1 MKTWAWLGV
10 LLWGISAPAATI
22 PAATPVAT
30 PVATPAAT
38 PTAVAQEPITL
49 RVMTHERWFRGF
61 EYMEQVT
68 AEFEA
73 AHPGVKV
80 ELISSSGG
88 SGSRDKIRFALAGD
102 LPIDVTWIDVT
113 EFSSFLDEQVLID
126 LQPYFDQDPDWQ
138 EQLYYQQI
146 LEGMRGPNGHLY
158 GLPST
163 FNPYVMYV
171 NKSLL
176 AREGISMPADD
187 WTWQQM
193 VDISRK
199 VTRDLDGDGTSD
211 QYGISITQWLQ
222 ALTPWIWQ
230 NGGRLLDT
238 KQRVALDEPAA
249 IEAIAFLQNLLH
261 GEKIASDDATFANQ
275 LSVGLFQAGKVAFY
289 GPVGFWETYR
299 FREIEDFEW
308 DYHPLP
314 RGKQAAT
321 AVAMRFYCVPRT
333 ARHPQLAYEYVRAL
347 AGPTMQRGLAA
358 IGNGVPGLISAAE
371 SEVFVDPKTPQR
383 EEIFLQVLPGARFL
397 PVDVNWSEIQEQSGA
412 VLEEAILLNRISA
425 AEACQLATQIANA
438 SLDRQE
444 LVRNSP
450 RLPRFWFPT
459 AQFGAAAIFGLIFLR
474 RWWRRSPTTTPTT
487 TPAAANTAAETRSR
501 SAGSQSRKT
510 REEKQAWIFLAP
522 WAIGFLFLLA
532 GPAIVSLL
540 LSFSEWSPVQN
551 LDEAR
556 WMGLQ
561 QYQRLLHDQTFHTSL
576 RVTTLYAVVA
586 VPLQLI
592 TALALALL
600 LNRKF
605 RGRSVARTLF
615 YLPTVVSPVI
625 LGAMWRWM
633 LDADRGLLNQGLGAV
648 GLQGPEWLKDPSWII
663 PSFILMSLWTVGAQM
678 LVFLAGLQS
687 LDPRLIEAAKLDG
700 ARSWSRFRHVILP
713 ALSPVLLFNLIVGL
727 IQAFQIFAQP
737 FVMTQGGPG
746 NESRF
751 LVLYLYEQGFR
762 YLRMG
767 YASTLAWVLFAM
779 VAVCSLVIL
788 QSSKSWVHYAGRRK

>member
-1 MKTWAWLGV
+1 MKRLLFLLVMGWLG
-10 LLWGISAPAATI
+10 
-22 PAATPVAT
+22 TPSI
-30 PVATPAAT
+30 
-38 PTAVAQEPITL
+38 AQEPITL

-61 EYMEQVT
+61 EYMEQAT
-68 AEFEA
+68 KEFEA

-113 EFSSFLDEQVLID
+113 EFSSFLDEGVLID
-126 LQPYFDQDPDWQ
+126 LQPYFEADPTWD
-138 EQLYYQQI
+138 ESLYYQQI
-146 LEGMRGPNGHLY
+146 LAGMRGPDEHLY

-176 AREGISMPADD
+176 AAEGIEMPADD

-199 VTRDLDGDGTSD
+199 VTRDLDGDGNAD
-211 QYGISITQWLQ
+211 QFGISITQWLQ

-230 NGGRLLDT
+230 NGGRLLND
-238 KQRVALDEPAA
+238 QNRIALDEPEA
-249 IEAIAFLQNLLH
+249 IEAVAFLQNLLH
-261 GEKIASDDATFANQ
+261 SEKIASDDATFANQ

-299 FREIEDFEW
+299 FREIENFEW

-314 RGKQAAT
+314 RNKQAAT

-333 ARHPQLAYEYVRAL
+333 ARHPKLAYEYVRVL
-347 AGPTMQRGLAA
+347 AGATMQRGLAA

-371 SEVFVDPKTPQR
+371 SDVFVDPSTPQR
-383 EEIFLQVLPGARFL
+383 EEVFLQVLEGARFQ
-397 PVDVNWSEIQEQSGA
+397 PVTVNWSEIQEQSAA

-425 AEACQLATQIANA
+425 EEACRTATQIANA
-438 SLDRQE
+438 GLDRQE
-444 LVRNSP
+444 AVKSRP
-450 RLPRFWFPT
+450 RLPKYWFWF
-459 AQFGAAAIFGLIFLR
+459 AQFGVALVFALALSFRLL
-474 RWWRRSPTTTPTT
+474 WRSRG
-487 TPAAANTAAETRSR
+487 RSR
-501 SAGSQSRKT
+501 S
-510 REEKQAWIFLAP
+510 EEKHAWIFLTP
-522 WAIGFLFLLA
+522 WAIGFVFLLA
-532 GPAIVSLL
+532 GPAIVSAV
-540 LSFSEWSPVQN
+540 LSFSEWSPVQD
-551 LDEAR
+551 LEDAR

-561 QYQRLLHDQTFHTSL
+561 QYQRLANDQTFHTSL
-576 RVTTLYAVVA
+576 RVTSLYAIFA

-600 LNRKF
+600 LNQKF

-615 YLPTVVSPVI
+615 YLPTVISPVI

-633 LDADRGLLNQGLGAV
+633 LDADQGLINQGLDSV
-648 GLQGPEWLKDPSWII
+648 GVAGPEWLKNPSWII

-687 LDPRLIEAAKLDG
+687 LDPRLLEAAKLDG
-700 ARSWSRFRHVILP
+700 ARSWSRFRHVVLP

-767 YASTLAWVLFAM
+767 YASTLAWVLFGI
-779 VAVCSLVIL
+779 VAVLSLLVL
-788 QSSKSWVHYAGRRK
+788 QSSKSWVHYAGGRK

>member
-1 MKTWAWLGV
+1 MKAGAWLGV
-10 LLWGISAPAATI
+10 FLWGINGVMAAAPAA
-22 PAATPVAT
+22 ATCANPVA
-30 PVATPAAT
+30 V
-38 PTAVAQEPITL
+38 VAQEPITL

-88 SGSRDKIRFALAGD
+88 SGSRDKIRFALAGN

-113 EFSSFLDEQVLID
+113 EFSSFLDEEVLID
-126 LQPYFDQDPDWQ
+126 LQPFFDLDPDWQ
-138 EQLYYQQI
+138 QQLYYQRI
-146 LEGMRGPNGHLY
+146 LDGMRGPNGHLY

-171 NKSLL
+171 NKTLL
-176 AREGISMPADD
+176 AKEGIAMPADD
-187 WTWQQM
+187 WSWQKM
-193 VDISRK
+193 VEISRQ
-199 VTRDLDGDGTSD
+199 VTRDLDGDGTTD

-230 NGGRLLDT
+230 NDGRLLDS

-261 GEKIASDDATFANQ
+261 VEKIASDDATFANQ

-299 FREIEDFEW
+299 FREIKDFEW

-314 RGKQAAT
+314 RGKVAAT

-358 IGNGVPGLISAAE
+358 IGNGVPGLIAAAE

-383 EEIFLQVLPGARFL
+383 EEVFLQVLPGARFL
-397 PVDVNWSEIQEQSGA
+397 PVDVNWAEIQEQIGA
-412 VLEEAILLNRISA
+412 VLEDAILLNRTSA
-425 AEACQLATQIANA
+425 AEACRRATQIANA

-459 AQFGAAAIFGLIFLR
+459 AQFSVAAIFALLPLR
-474 RWWRRSPTTTPTT
+474 RWWQRSQTAISAD
-487 TPAAANTAAETRSR
+487 AAARNK
-501 SAGSQSRKT
+501 SARTQTRKT
-510 REEKQAWIFLAP
+510 REEKQAWVFLAP
-522 WAIGFLFLLA
+522 WAIGFVFLLA
-532 GPAIVSLL
+532 GPAMVSIV

-551 LDEAR
+551 LGDAR

-561 QYQRLLHDQTFHTSL
+561 QYQRLWHDETFHSSM
-576 RVTTLYAVVA
+576 RVTTLYAVFA

-605 RGRSVARTLF
+605 RGRSLARTLF

-633 LDADRGLLNQGLGAV
+633 LDADRGLLNQGLGSV
-648 GLQGPEWLKDPSWII
+648 GLDGPQWLKDPSWII

-687 LDPRLIEAAKLDG
+687 LDPGLIEAAKLDG

-762 YLRMG
+762 YLHMG

-779 VAVCSLVIL
+779 VAICSLAIL
-788 QSSKSWVHYAGRRK
+788 QSSKSWVHYAGRAK